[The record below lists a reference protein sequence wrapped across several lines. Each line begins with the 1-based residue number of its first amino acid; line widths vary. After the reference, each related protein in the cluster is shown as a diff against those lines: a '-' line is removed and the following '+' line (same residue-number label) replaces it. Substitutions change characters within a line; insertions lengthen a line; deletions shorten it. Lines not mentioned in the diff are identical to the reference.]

1 MDTDGASMMLSWTR
15 LPCSFSLTTRML
27 WGIRAGSLPPT
38 AASSGCGIMARTRP
52 WGVVSDCTSVI
63 SPPKRVVS
71 DTVPGNFSEALKKML
86 AMEFS
91 AKSFRAK
98 PCALCFLPISFI
110 VAVKSTTIRRK
121 GVLLPV
127 ARIMR
132 SLKFMAQ
139 R

>member
-1 MDTDGASMMLSWTR
+1 MLSWTR
-15 LPCSFSLTTRML
+15 LPCSFSLMTRTL
-27 WGIRAGSLPPT
+27 CGIRAGSLPPT
-38 AASSGCGIMARTRP
+38 AWSSGCGIMARTRP
-52 WGVVSDCTSVI
+52 CGVESDCTSVI
-63 SPPKRVVS
+63 SPENRVVKL
-71 DTVPGNFSEALKKML
+71 TVPGNLSEALKKML

-91 AKSFRAK
+91 AKSLRAK

-121 GVLLPV
+121 GVFLPV